1 MIMRRRLTVFSAT
14 ILAILQSARTAW
26 AVQSDGSLG
35 ANFIA
40 ALVNAS
46 TGVWLPAMLAL
57 GFLVVIGMMLFGQG
71 GRFIQKFGYWILA
84 ILLIG
89 GGFVY
94 FSGFAGGNVS
104 MTFLV

>member
-57 GFLVVIGMMLFGQG
+57 GFLVVIG
-71 GRFIQKFGYWILA
+71 
-84 ILLIG
+84 